1 VSPEP
6 APLAPDAGETAPAEP
21 NPIDAP
27 GTAEHEWRAWDGL
40 PALPVLDTTAWRSVV
55 VVAAHPDDEVLG
67 AGGLMSLLAAR
78 GVRLRLV
85 AVTDGEASH
94 PAVPPG
100 EIAARRIAESAAAL
114 RHIGACETV
123 RLGLPD
129 SGVRDEELRRLLPD
143 LAAGFDACLAPW
155 EKDLHPDHEAVGRA
169 ALACGGQV
177 WRFPIWT
184 WHWARPGDPR
194 LPWDRAVRVPL
205 SPEARERKEAAIGCF
220 TSQLEG
226 PEPILPPGVV
236 DHFARPWEVLFR

>member
-1 VSPEP
+1 MSADPI
-6 APLAPDAGETAPAEP
+6 EP

-27 GTAEHEWRAWDGL
+27 GTTEDEWRAWEGLAEL
-40 PALPVLDTTAWRSVV
+40 PALDASAWRSVV

-67 AGGLMSLLAAR
+67 VGGLMAMLADR

-94 PAVPPG
+94 PAVAPE

-114 RHIGACETV
+114 AHIGACETV

-129 SGVRDEELRRLLPD
+129 SGVDDEELRRLLPGLID
-143 LAAGFDACLAPW
+143 GFDACLTPW
-155 EKDLHPDHEAVGRA
+155 EYDVHADHEAVGRA

-194 LPWDRAVRVPL
+194 LPWERAVQVPL
-205 SPEARERKEAAIGCF
+205 PTLARERKRAAIDCF
-220 TSQLEG
+220 TSQFEG
-226 PEPILPPGVV
+226 AEPILPPGVV
-236 DHFARPWEVLFR
+236 AHFTRPWEVLFR